1 MADQTAKYGTPAYD
15 EADEYDSRHGRTSL
29 ADEQKA
35 TGLSE
40 ASNKEPPQ
48 YNPIKITV
56 SK

>member
-15 EADEYDSRHGRTSL
+15 ECDEYDSKHGRSTL

-40 ASNKEPPQ
+40 GSNKEPPQ
-48 YNPIKITV
+48 YNPVKVTT
-56 SK
+56 K